1 MQRISIIGSGGAGKS
16 TLATRLGKILHL
28 PVIHLDRLHWLPGWV
43 EPPKDEWKRKVESI
57 VTTESWIIDGNY
69 GGTMEIRLAVCDTVI
84 YLDFPRA
91 LCTWRVIKRRLKY
104 LKGTRP
110 DMGEGC
116 PEKLDMEFV
125 SWVWNFPISTKPGI
139 EERLSRLPVDKRL
152 IRLTSPVAVKGFL
165 REVQSAS
172 FQGTR

>member
-1 MQRISIIGSGGAGKS
+1 MQRILIIGSGGAGKS

-43 EPPKDEWKRKVESI
+43 EPPKDEWKRKVEAI
-57 VTTESWIIDGNY
+57 TKTESWIIDGNY
-69 GGTMEIRLAVCDTVI
+69 GGTMQIRLAACDTVI

-116 PEKLDMEFV
+116 PEKLDTEFL
-125 SWVWNFPISTKPGI
+125 SWVWNFPNSTKPSI
-139 EERLSRLPVDKRL
+139 EERLSRLPADKRL
-152 IRLTSPVAVKGFL
+152 IRLKSPAAVTSFL
-165 REVQSAS
+165 REVESARRQSI
-172 FQGTR
+172 